1 MDRIIAAKNEKSG
14 SFYIF
19 NTPYHCALF
28 LHYLQEKAV
37 FQNSITWYKKDGL
50 STTKKRFVNNQESIL
65 HNGF

>member
-1 MDRIIAAKNEKSG
+1 MLVKMKKSG

-37 FQNSITWYKKDGL
+37 FQNFITWYKKDGL
-50 STTKKRFVNNQESIL
+50 SYTKKTL
-65 HNGF
+65 CK